1 MKTITA
7 LTCCLLLVACVDQQ
21 QTVSPLISFT
31 ARLGTGYMQFYDY
44 AQIRYPDG
52 SFCVFAPYE
61 KILTDE
67 SRPIE
72 CVRISA
78 KYKNGVIPSRCYTPR

>member
-1 MKTITA
+1 MSFNT
-7 LTCCLLLVACVDQQ
+7 L
-21 QTVSPLISFT
+21 SSSISFT
-31 ARLGTGYMQFYDY
+31 AKPGAGYMQFPDY